1 MEIILKNTNLK
12 EGNCLLFG
20 LKDLSLNEKT
30 ITLEKLKSL
39 KDKNIFISIDKNIF
53 NDDLDYLE
61 KALKTIDKLIING
74 IFFYDLAVLSLS
86 KKLNLK
92 TKLILNQDF
101 LLENYKTC
109 NYYQKEG
116 VKGVVLSPLTI
127 SEIEEIK
134 NNTTLEIFINI
145 FGHQLMAVSKRH
157 LLTSYFTHINEKN
170 DKKTISIK
178 EKTGTYPVI
187 EDTYGTKFL
196 TKDIL
201 NGIRYINKLKQMKI
215 DYIIL
220 DSILIEND
228 TFSKIVEYY
237 KEAIDN
243 GLKEERLL
251 EIEEEIKKL
260 VKTSLGFF
268 ETKTIYKVKRND

>member
-61 KALKTIDKLIING
+61 KALKTIDKLNIKG
-74 IFFYDLAVLSLS
+74 IFFYDLAVLSLN

-116 VKGVVLSPLTI
+116 IKGVVLSPLTI

-237 KEAIDN
+237 KEAINKD
-243 GLKEERLL
+243 LKEERLL
-251 EIEEEIKKL
+251 EIEKEIKSL
-260 VKTSLGFF
+260 VETSLGFF
-268 ETKTIYKVKRND
+268 ENKTIYKVKRND